1 MLEWDSVPTST
12 SDNCCQ
18 MLWPERAR
26 TPGQGDILSSPFKDG
41 YEAPGA
47 AHRHGAERLMTT
59 SADLKSKTNTKLNG
73 TWTLS
78 NWLPKIREVP
88 SESLL

>member
-1 MLEWDSVPTST
+1 MLR
-12 SDNCCQ
+12 
-18 MLWPERAR
+18 PERAR
-26 TPGQGDILSSPFKDG
+26 TAGRGDILSSPLKDG

-47 AHRHGAERLMTT
+47 AHRHGAERLQTT
-59 SADLKSKTNTKLNG
+59 SADLKSMTSTKLYG

-88 SESLL
+88 SESLH